1 MSEALKACAL
11 TFTCMYGYLLLEP
24 AAIYGP
30 ILARPCRSHNGST
43 TSFRWDWFP
52 TCPTVPHIGY
62 FSPLFYTVWFSS
74 FATWWLVLTFI
85 AFCIGNCTTWL
96 CSIPKLVHRVY
107 TFTCILYT
115 RYIMLVRSPT
125 LHSLFNSTFGKH
137 RIYSFGM
144 GQTICRSSC
153 LAGSW
158 SPFKTISHIGSW
170 SIQTT
175 SHIGSWSPSK
185 PFRIGSWSPFKT
197 ISHIG
202 SWSIQTTSHIGSW
215 SPFKT
220 ISHRFLVNLPK
231 PFRI

>member
-1 MSEALKACAL
+1 
-11 TFTCMYGYLLLEP
+11 
-24 AAIYGP
+24 
-30 ILARPCRSHNGST
+30 
-43 TSFRWDWFP
+43 
-52 TCPTVPHIGY
+52 
-62 FSPLFYTVWFSS
+62 
-74 FATWWLVLTFI
+74 
-85 AFCIGNCTTWL
+85 
-96 CSIPKLVHRVY
+96 
-107 TFTCILYT
+107 
-115 RYIMLVRSPT
+115 MLVRSPT
-125 LHSLFNSTFGKH
+125 LHSFFNSTFGKH

-185 PFRIGSWSPFKT
+185 PFRIGLWSPFKT

-220 ISHRFLVNLPK
+220 ISHRFVVNLSKHVSHRFKHFGLWSTFLYILHRFVVLLHKLAVCGP
-231 PFRI
+231 PFEHFAYRFSVVPLQTNSHIGSWSTCLQHFAYRVWSPFNTLPL